1 MERGSGVAGIGNFNF
16 VPNMLSFLLKTG
28 LRRWYVF
35 GAYVPPKHH
44 SHSLSRGA
52 GAGGGT
58 EGSRD
63 HTPRVS
69 QCTDMRTARC
79 ARRIDC
85 NSGGGLWAGQHNR
98 SLTSKEVVQR
108 GELLDVAYEKGK
120 PAGDGVR
127 VLYTCHKQSQRF

>member
-1 MERGSGVAGIGNFNF
+1 MSGRGHCQLWPKRGKFLVDNWFADMVHLWCILAPKRITHYISHVAGD
-16 VPNMLSFLLKTG
+16 
-28 LRRWYVF
+28 
-35 GAYVPPKHH
+35 
-44 SHSLSRGA
+44 
-52 GAGGGT
+52 GGGT
-58 EGSRD
+58 NGDRD
-63 HTPRVS
+63 HTLRRP

>member
-35 GAYVPPKHH
+35 GAYVPHKRH

-69 QCTDMRTARC
+69 QCTDMRTARRSRVRAC
-79 ARRIDC
+79 DG
-85 NSGGGLWAGQHNR
+85 SGGL
-98 SLTSKEVVQR
+98 
-108 GELLDVAYEKGK
+108 
-120 PAGDGVR
+120 
-127 VLYTCHKQSQRF
+127 